1 MIKLTGIATLTG
13 VTPTNGIMYYID
25 AVGYGL
31 HIASRST
38 DSVRINWN
46 NGIPA
51 ATNRQLIVGNGDQS
65 DIFHVKAN
73 GNVVAAGSITV
84 TELSATTG
92 TFSSDVTAE
101 GTITSTSDI
110 RVKTNITKI
119 DDALS
124 KVEQL
129 NGYTFDRTDSV
140 TSRQTGVIAQEVL
153 KVLPEAVL
161 GSEDTTYSVA
171 YGNMMGLMIEAIKE
185 LNAKVVDL
193 QNQLAN
199 K

>member
-1 MIKLTGIATLTG
+1 MCIKAPSGDATAAILQFTNNAVSAEWASFAVTNQVVQLNASTGFTC
-13 VTPTNGIMYYID
+13 
-25 AVGYGL
+25 
-31 HIASRST
+31 S
-38 DSVRINWN
+38 
-46 NGIPA
+46 
-51 ATNRQLIVGNGDQS
+51 
-65 DIFHVKAN
+65 
-73 GNVVAAGSITV
+73 GNVTAY
-84 TELSATTG
+84 
-92 TFSSDVTAE
+92 SDA
-101 GTITSTSDI
+101 
-110 RVKTNITKI
+110 RLKTNITKI
-119 DDALS
+119 DHALD

-129 NGYTFDRTDSV
+129 NGYTFDRTDV
-140 TSRQTGVIAQEVL
+140 KTARQTGVIAQEVL